1 MRKDL
6 PNDFPFQVFDA
17 GFAVLR
23 IRFVNQSGAP
33 VQLDPA
39 AMEVYSPKK
48 KQLKTAEPTEI
59 APKILKY
66 YHGSGPVPLHG
77 DVTYGNPYP
86 SSYPNPNI
94 AHARGMSRS
103 GTVNPGAGKL
113 DAGTGPALRDKLE
126 EYRLKPVTVEP
137 GGEVEGFIYLKSKHS
152 GHALAGGWV
161 VVDGQKVGF

>member
-17 GFAVLR
+17 GFAVVR

-33 VQLDPA
+33 VSLEPA
-39 AMEVYSPKK
+39 SMAFYSPKK
-48 KQLKTAEPTEI
+48 KELKTAEPTEI

-66 YHGSGPVPLHG
+66 YHGSGPVPVHG

-86 SSYPNPNI
+86 PSYPNPNI
-94 AHARGMSRS
+94 AHARGMSRT
-103 GTVNPGAGKL
+103 GTISAGPGKL

-137 GGEVEGFIYLKSKHS
+137 GGEVEGFMYLKSKQS
-152 GHALAGGWV
+152 GRALSGGWV
-161 VVDGQKVGF
+161 IVDGQKVAF